1 MMAGFLAAA
10 LMLGHTVLASDSSN
24 KPNIL
29 LILADDLGWADLA
42 CYGNEFHET
51 PNLDRLAKG
60 GMLFTNA
67 YAASTVC
74 SPTRASIL
82 SGKYPARTGVTD
94 WIPGRVYPEKPL
106 ECPSPKRGM
115 DLEEFT
121 IAEALKDVGYATA
134 SIGKW
139 HVGASPAQQG
149 FDVEIVATGSSYF
162 SPYRSKSLP
171 DGPDGEYRTD
181 RLTSEA
187 ISVIKKWEDDSK
199 PWFVYLPYCSV
210 HAPITAKPET
220 IAKYAKKGPGKQGK
234 NNCRFAAMLEHL
246 DENVGRLMDHLEASG
261 QAKNTLII
269 FFSDNGGKATAQTPL
284 RGRKGQIYEG
294 GIRVPLIIRYPG
306 LTAPGSRCD
315 TSVISTDRSWVLFAQ
330 HEARA
335 GFRCLGQSLFLTVP
349 RGCLSGSGTRPY
361 AVWGWSTSRMM
372 RSRRERCFASGG
384 GRLKP
389 ADFA

>member
-1 MMAGFLAAA
+1 
-10 LMLGHTVLASDSSN
+10 
-24 KPNIL
+24 
-29 LILADDLGWADLA
+29 
-42 CYGNEFHET
+42 
-51 PNLDRLAKG
+51 
-60 GMLFTNA
+60 
-67 YAASTVC
+67 
-74 SPTRASIL
+74 
-82 SGKYPARTGVTD
+82 
-94 WIPGRVYPEKPL
+94 
-106 ECPSPKRGM
+106 
-115 DLEEFT
+115 
-121 IAEALKDVGYATA
+121 
-134 SIGKW
+134 
-139 HVGASPAQQG
+139 
-149 FDVEIVATGSSYF
+149 VELVATGPFYF
-162 SPYRSKSLP
+162 SPYHSRSLP

-315 TSVISTDRSWVLFAQ
+315 TSVISTDLYPTLLDFIEAPLQPKQYMDGVSVVPLLKGERIARDAVYFHYPHYCLQ
-330 HEARA
+330 HDGYPA
-335 GFRCLGQSLFLTVP
+335 GAIRQGHFKLIQFF
-349 RGCLSGSGTRPY
+349 
-361 AVWGWSTSRMM
+361 
-372 RSRRERCFASGG
+372 EDD
-384 GRLKP
+384 RLELYNLKDDIGENHNLAKEMP
-389 ADFA
+389 EKVEQLHEKLLAWQKNVGAAMPKHKHDPNAEPDDSKKDGK